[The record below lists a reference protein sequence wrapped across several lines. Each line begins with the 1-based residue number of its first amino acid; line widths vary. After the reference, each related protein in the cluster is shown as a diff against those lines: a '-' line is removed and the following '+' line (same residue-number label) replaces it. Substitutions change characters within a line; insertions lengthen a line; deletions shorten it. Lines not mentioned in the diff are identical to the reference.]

1 MKSVS
6 KSVRST
12 AYHEAGHAFVACY
25 FRLAT
30 HSISIKPEKGVSD
43 GHLHYQNPLA
53 GVDLHRDYSDEA
65 RFKAEKLMII
75 CFAGPTAQRHY
86 NPKGARKYHAEH
98 DMEIV
103 DKLMM
108 RIAGGSKETMK
119 AHHKW
124 LSLKTLDIVSDP
136 IHWGTISRLAE
147 ALIERG
153 SLTEEEIDKLVY
165 SPSTSL

>member
-1 MKSVS
+1 MMKSVS

-30 HSISIKPEKGVSD
+30 HSISIEPEKGESD
-43 GHLHYQNPLA
+43 GHVRYQNPLA
-53 GVDLHRDYSDEA
+53 GVDLNRDYSDEA
-65 RFKAEKLMII
+65 RFKVEKLMII
-75 CFAGPTAQRHY
+75 CFAGPAAQRYY
-86 NPKGARKYHAEH
+86 NPKGVRKYHAEH

-108 RIAGGSKETMK
+108 RFAGGSKETMK

-124 LSLKTLDIVSDP
+124 LSLRALDIVSNP
-136 IHWGTISRLAE
+136 EYWQTISNLAE

-153 SLTEEEIDKLVY
+153 SLNKEEIHKLVY
-165 SPSTSL
+165 G

>member
-12 AYHEAGHAFVACY
+12 AYHEAGHAVVAGY
-25 FRLAT
+25 FSLSAYY
-30 HSISIKPEKGVSD
+30 ISIDQKKGESD
-43 GHLHYQNPLA
+43 GCAYYQNPL
-53 GVDLHRDYSDEA
+53 VDIDLNRNHSDEVHL
-65 RFKAEKLMII
+65 KAEKLIII
-75 CFAGPTAQRHY
+75 CLAGPAAQRHY
-86 NPKGARKYHAEH
+86 NPKGVRKYHAED

-108 RIAGGSKETMK
+108 RFAGGSKETMK

-124 LSLKTLDIVSDP
+124 LSLRTLDIVSDP
-136 IHWGTISRLAE
+136 IHWRTISRLAE

-153 SLTEEEIDKLVY
+153 SLNKEEIHKLVY
-165 SPSTSL
+165 G